1 MRLMESDGSLLMSG
15 AQMNGDERRV
25 LRGVGVSSGVASGR
39 VRLMHEP
46 PGVDEGEPACAD
58 PESDM
63 MRVRAAMAAVA
74 SSLRERSIQAA
85 DDTTRAML
93 AANARLAED
102 RGLDKAIM
110 KHLSAG
116 DGVTHA
122 VANAVGEYIGRFG
135 KAGGMMAERITDLDD
150 IRSRLIAELREL
162 PSAGP
167 QCDAVSDAICDIPVI
182 LVARDLSPADA
193 AALDPAVVRGLV
205 LEEGGATGHTAILAA
220 ERGIPAVVGVP
231 GVMEAADDDTRIVLN
246 GGTGE
251 VIINPDAADLYR
263 AAGRAA
269 RRKASLHDASG
280 AADGTAAGIAAA
292 GTVGDAAAGDAAAT
306 FAMTADG
313 CRILL
318 NANVGTPAEAE
329 EAARAGV
336 DGIGLLRSEFL
347 FLNRSQAPTEAE
359 QTAAYARA
367 VQAFGGRP
375 VVVRTFDAGA
385 DKPLAF
391 ARIGGNETPAVTNP
405 ALGVRGIRLGMLR
418 EDLLDTQLA
427 AIANAYRASGHS
439 ISGHS
444 LKVMA
449 PMVTTVQETK
459 WFVDKAH
466 AAGLP
471 HAGIMIETPAAAVQ
485 AASLLAVADFASIG
499 TNDLAQY
506 TMAADRL
513 DGSLSGL
520 LDPWQPA
527 LLRMMRIA
535 VEGGL
540 MAGKPVGVCG
550 EAASDPLLA
559 LVFVGFGIRSLSMA
573 WRKAA
578 AVRSALRLHSL
589 ADCRRMAQAALDAR
603 SAVEARQSA
612 LSLADSRLRDV
623 L

>member
-1 MRLMESDGSLLMSG
+1 MSG

-25 LRGVGVSSGVASGR
+25 LRGIGVSSGVASGR

-58 PESDM
+58 PQLDM
-63 MRVRAAMAAVA
+63 IRVRAAMAAVA
-74 SSLRERSIQAA
+74 SSLRERSLQAA

-122 VANAVGEYIGRFG
+122 VANAVGEYIERFG

-193 AALDPAVVRGLV
+193 AALDPAAVRGLV

-220 ERGIPAVVGVP
+220 ERGIPAVVGVH

-269 RRKASLHDASG
+269 RRKALLHDSASG
-280 AADGTAAGIAAA
+280 AADGTAAG
-292 GTVGDAAAGDAAAT
+292 AAAGDA

-359 QTAAYARA
+359 QAEAYTRA
-367 VQAFGGRP
+367 VQAFDGRP

-391 ARIGGNETPAVTNP
+391 ARIGGNEAPAVTNP
-405 ALGVRGIRLGMLR
+405 ALGVRGIRLGIRR
-418 EDLLDTQLA
+418 EDLLDTQLVA
-427 AIANAYRASGHS
+427 LADAYRASGH
-439 ISGHS
+439 G

-466 AAGLP
+466 DAGLP
-471 HAGIMIETPAAAVQ
+471 YAGIMIETPAAAVQ

-513 DGSLSGL
+513 DSSLSSL

-540 MAGKPVGVCG
+540 AAGKPISVCG
-550 EAASDPLLA
+550 EAAGDPLLA
-559 LVFVGFGIRSLSMA
+559 LVFVGLGIRSLSMA
-573 WRKAA
+573 WRKTV

-589 ADCRRMAQAALDAR
+589 ADCKRMAQAALDAR

-612 LSLADSRLRDV
+612 LALADVRLRDV

>member
-1 MRLMESDGSLLMSG
+1 MESDGSLMAASR
-15 AQMNGDERRV
+15 MNGDERRV
-25 LRGVGVSSGVASGR
+25 LQGIGVSSGVAYGCA
-39 VRLMHEP
+39 RLMHES
-46 PGVDEGEPACAD
+46 PGVDEGEPACVD
-58 PESDM
+58 PQSDM

-74 SSLRERSIQAA
+74 SSLRERSLQAA

-93 AANARLAED
+93 AASAQLAED

-110 KHLSAG
+110 KRLSSG

-122 VANAVGEYIGRFG
+122 VANAVDGYVERFS
-135 KAGGMMAERITDLDD
+135 KAGGMMAERITDLND
-150 IRSRLIAELREL
+150 IRSRLIAELRGL
-162 PSAGP
+162 PAAVP
-167 QCDAVSDAICDIPVI
+167 QRDAMCDAMCDMPVI
-182 LVARDLSPADA
+182 LVARDLAPADA
-193 AALDPAVVRGLV
+193 AALNPAAVHGLV

-220 ERGIPAVVGVP
+220 ERGIPAVVRAHGVL
-231 GVMEAADDDTRIVLN
+231 EAAYDDSRIVLD
-246 GGTGE
+246 GGTGD
-251 VIINPDAADLYR
+251 VIVNPDATDWYR
-263 AAGRAA
+263 AVERAA
-269 RRKASLHDASG
+269 RRRALLHGG
-280 AADGTAAGIAAA
+280 AACAADATDATDTTDAA
-292 GTVGDAAAGDAAAT
+292 DAAADVDDS

-329 EAARAGV
+329 EAALAGV
-336 DGIGLLRSEFL
+336 NGIGLLRSEFL

-359 QTAAYARA
+359 QAEAYTRA
-367 VQAFGGRP
+367 VHAFDGRP

-391 ARIGGNETPAVTNP
+391 ARSGGGEASAMTNP
-405 ALGVRGIRLGMLR
+405 ALGVRGIRLGMRR

-427 AIANAYRASGHS
+427 ALADAYRASGDC
-439 ISGHS
+439 

-449 PMVTTVQETK
+449 PMIATVQETQ
-459 WFVDKAH
+459 WFVDKVH

-471 HAGIMIETPAAAVQ
+471 YAGIMIETPAAAVQ
-485 AASLLAVADFASIG
+485 SASLLAVADFASIG

-513 DGSLSGL
+513 DGSLSDL

-527 LLRMMRIA
+527 MLRMMRMA

-540 MAGKPVGVCG
+540 VAGKPVGVCG

-559 LVFVGFGIRSLSMA
+559 LVFAGFGIRSLSMA
-573 WRKAA
+573 WRKVA

-589 ADCRRMAQAALDAR
+589 ADCQRMAQAALNAR
-603 SAVEARQSA
+603 SATEARQSA
-612 LSLADSRLRDV
+612 LALADVRLRDV

>member
-1 MRLMESDGSLLMSG
+1 MAV

-25 LRGVGVSSGVASGR
+25 LQGIGVSSGVASGR

-63 MRVRAAMAAVA
+63 IRVRAAMAAVA
-74 SSLRERSIQAA
+74 AMLRERSLQAA

-93 AANARLAED
+93 AANARLTED

-122 VANAVGEYIGRFG
+122 VANAVDEYIERFG
-135 KAGGMMAERITDLDD
+135 KAGGLMAERITDLDD
-150 IRSRLIAELREL
+150 IRSRLIAELRGL
-162 PSAGP
+162 PGAGP
-167 QCDAVSDAICDIPVI
+167 QCDAVSDATGDVPAI

-193 AALDPAVVRGLV
+193 AALAPTAVRGLV
-205 LEEGGATGHTAILAA
+205 LEGGGATGHTAILAA
-220 ERGIPAVVGVP
+220 ECGIPAVVRAHGVL
-231 GVMEAADDDTRIVLN
+231 MAAADGSRIVLD

-251 VIINPDAADLYR
+251 VIVNPDADDLDR
-263 AAGRAA
+263 VAERAA
-269 RRKASLHDASG
+269 RREVSLNDGAAG

-292 GTVGDAAAGDAAAT
+292 GTVGDAAAT

-367 VQAFGGRP
+367 VHAFGGRP

-391 ARIGGNETPAVTNP
+391 ARIGGNEAPAVTNP

-427 AIANAYRASGHS
+427 ALANAYWASGHSISGHS

-540 MAGKPVGVCG
+540 AAGKPISVCG
-550 EAASDPLLA
+550 EAAGDPLLA

-603 SAVEARQSA
+603 SAMEARQSA

>member
-1 MRLMESDGSLLMSG
+1 MTASR
-15 AQMNGDERRV
+15 MNGDERRV
-25 LRGVGVSSGVASGR
+25 LQGIGVSSGVAYGY
-39 VRLMHEP
+39 VRLMHES
-46 PGVDEGEPACAD
+46 PGVDEGEPACVN
-58 PESDM
+58 PQSDM

-74 SSLRERSIQAA
+74 AALRERSLRAA

-93 AANARLAED
+93 AAGARLAED
-102 RGLDKAIM
+102 RGLDKSIM
-110 KHLSAG
+110 KRLSAG

-122 VANAVGEYIGRFG
+122 VANAVDGYVERFS
-135 KAGGMMAERITDLDD
+135 KAGGMMAERITDLND
-150 IRSRLIAELREL
+150 IRSRLIAELRGS
-162 PSAGP
+162 PAAGP
-167 QCDAVSDAICDIPVI
+167 QRDAMCDAMCDAVSDAVHDIPVI

-193 AALDPAVVRGLV
+193 AALDPAAVRGLV

-220 ERGIPAVVGVP
+220 ERGIPAVVGVH

-251 VIINPDAADLYR
+251 VIINPDASDLYR
-263 AAGRAA
+263 AAGRVT
-269 RRKASLHDASG
+269 RRKASLNDGASG

-292 GTVGDAAAGDAAAT
+292 STVGDAAAGDAAAT

-391 ARIGGNETPAVTNP
+391 ARIGGNETLAVTNP

-427 AIANAYRASGHS
+427 ALANAYRASGHS

-466 AAGLP
+466 DAGLP
-471 HAGIMIETPAAAVQ
+471 YAGIMIETPAAAVQ

-513 DGSLSGL
+513 DSSLSSL

-540 MAGKPVGVCG
+540 AAGKPISVCG
-550 EAASDPLLA
+550 EAAGDPLLA
-559 LVFVGFGIRSLSMA
+559 LVFVGLGIRSLSMA
-573 WRKAA
+573 WRKTV

-589 ADCRRMAQAALDAR
+589 ADCKRMAQAALDAR

-612 LSLADSRLRDV
+612 LALADVRLRDV

>member
-1 MRLMESDGSLLMSG
+1 
-15 AQMNGDERRV
+15 MNGDERRV
-25 LRGVGVSSGVASGR
+25 LRGIGVSSGVASGR

-58 PESDM
+58 PQLDM
-63 MRVRAAMAAVA
+63 IRVRAAMAAVA
-74 SSLRERSIQAA
+74 SSLRERSLQAA

-122 VANAVGEYIGRFG
+122 VANAVGEYIERFG

-193 AALDPAVVRGLV
+193 AALDPAAVRGLV

-220 ERGIPAVVGVP
+220 ERGIPAVVGVH

-269 RRKASLHDASG
+269 RRKALLHDSASG
-280 AADGTAAGIAAA
+280 AADGTAAG
-292 GTVGDAAAGDAAAT
+292 AAAGDA

-359 QTAAYARA
+359 QTEAYTRA
-367 VQAFGGRP
+367 VQAFDGRP

-405 ALGVRGIRLGMLR
+405 ALGVRGIRLGIRR
-418 EDLLDTQLA
+418 EDLLDTQLVA
-427 AIANAYRASGHS
+427 LADAYRASGHS

-466 AAGLP
+466 DAGLP
-471 HAGIMIETPAAAVQ
+471 YAGIMIETPAAAVQ

-513 DGSLSGL
+513 DSSLSSL

-540 MAGKPVGVCG
+540 AAGKPISVCG
-550 EAASDPLLA
+550 EAAGDPLLA
-559 LVFVGFGIRSLSMA
+559 LVFVGLGIRSLSMA
-573 WRKAA
+573 WRKTV

-589 ADCRRMAQAALDAR
+589 ADCKRMAQAALDAR

-612 LSLADSRLRDV
+612 LALADVRLRDV

>member
-1 MRLMESDGSLLMSG
+1 
-15 AQMNGDERRV
+15 MNGDDRRV
-25 LRGVGVSSGVASGR
+25 LRGIGVSSGVTSGR

-46 PGVDEGEPACAD
+46 PGVDEGELACAD
-58 PESDM
+58 PQSDM
-63 MRVRAAMAAVA
+63 IRVRAAMAAVA
-74 SSLRERSIQAA
+74 ATLRERSLQAA

-93 AANARLAED
+93 AANARLTED

-122 VANAVGEYIGRFG
+122 VANAVDEYIERFG
-135 KAGGMMAERITDLDD
+135 KAGGMMAERITDLND
-150 IRSRLIAELREL
+150 IRNRIIAELRGL
-162 PSAGP
+162 PGAGLHR
-167 QCDAVSDAICDIPVI
+167 DAMCDIPVI

-220 ERGIPAVVGVP
+220 ERGIPAVVRVHGVL
-231 GVMEAADDDTRIVLN
+231 ESAADDGRIVLD

-251 VIINPDAADLYR
+251 VIINPDAADLDR

-269 RRKASLHDASG
+269 RRKALLHDSASG

-427 AIANAYRASGHS
+427 ALANAYRASGHS

-449 PMVTTVQETK
+449 PMVTTMQETK

-499 TNDLAQY
+499 TNDLMQY

-540 MAGKPVGVCG
+540 AAGKPISVCG
-550 EAASDPLLA
+550 EAAGDPLLA

>member
-1 MRLMESDGSLLMSG
+1 MSG

-25 LRGVGVSSGVASGR
+25 LRGIGVSSGVASGR

-58 PESDM
+58 PQLDM
-63 MRVRAAMAAVA
+63 IRVRAAMAAVA
-74 SSLRERSIQAA
+74 SSLRERSLQAA

-122 VANAVGEYIGRFG
+122 VANAVGEYIERFG

-193 AALDPAVVRGLV
+193 AALDPAAVRGLV

-220 ERGIPAVVGVP
+220 ERGIPAVVGVH

-269 RRKASLHDASG
+269 RRKALLHDSASG
-280 AADGTAAGIAAA
+280 AADGTAAG
-292 GTVGDAAAGDAAAT
+292 AAAGDA

-359 QTAAYARA
+359 QAEAYTRA
-367 VQAFGGRP
+367 VQAFDGRP

-391 ARIGGNETPAVTNP
+391 ARIGGNETLAVTNP

-427 AIANAYRASGHS
+427 ALANAYRASGHS

-449 PMVTTVQETK
+449 PMATTVQETK

-527 LLRMMRIA
+527 LLRMMRMA

-550 EAASDPLLA
+550 EAAGDPLLA

-603 SAVEARQSA
+603 SAMEARQSA

>member
-1 MRLMESDGSLLMSG
+1 MSG

-25 LRGVGVSSGVASGR
+25 LRGIGVSSGVASGR

-46 PGVDEGEPACAD
+46 PGVDEGEPSCVD
-58 PESDM
+58 PQLDM
-63 MRVRAAMAAVA
+63 IRVRAAMAAVA
-74 SSLRERSIQAA
+74 SSLRERSLQAA

-110 KHLSAG
+110 KHLLAG

-193 AALDPAVVRGLV
+193 AALDPAAVRGLV

-220 ERGIPAVVGVP
+220 ERGIPAVVGVH

-251 VIINPDAADLYR
+251 VIINPDASDLYR
-263 AAGRAA
+263 AAGRVT
-269 RRKASLHDASG
+269 RRKASLNDGASG

-292 GTVGDAAAGDAAAT
+292 STVGDAAAGDAAAGDAAAT

-391 ARIGGNETPAVTNP
+391 ARIGGNETLAVTNP

-427 AIANAYRASGHS
+427 ALANAYRASGHS

-466 AAGLP
+466 DAGLP
-471 HAGIMIETPAAAVQ
+471 YAGIMIETPAAAVQ

-513 DGSLSGL
+513 DSSLSSL

-540 MAGKPVGVCG
+540 AAGKPISVCG
-550 EAASDPLLA
+550 EAAGDPLLA
-559 LVFVGFGIRSLSMA
+559 LVFVGLGIRSLSMA
-573 WRKAA
+573 WRKTV

-589 ADCRRMAQAALDAR
+589 ADCKRMAQAALDAR

-612 LSLADSRLRDV
+612 LALADVRLRDV

>member
-1 MRLMESDGSLLMSG
+1 MSG

-25 LRGVGVSSGVASGR
+25 LRGIGVASGVASGR

-58 PESDM
+58 PQSDM
-63 MRVRAAMAAVA
+63 IRVRAAMAAVA
-74 SSLRERSIQAA
+74 ATLRELSLQAA

-122 VANAVGEYIGRFG
+122 VANAVDEYIERFG

-193 AALDPAVVRGLV
+193 AALDPAAVRGLV

-220 ERGIPAVVGVP
+220 ERGIPAVVGVH

-263 AAGRAA
+263 AAGRVT
-269 RRKASLHDASG
+269 RRKASLNDGASG

-292 GTVGDAAAGDAAAT
+292 STVGDAAAGDAAAT

-391 ARIGGNETPAVTNP
+391 ARIGGNETLAVTNP

-427 AIANAYRASGHS
+427 ALANAYRASGHS

-466 AAGLP
+466 DAGLP
-471 HAGIMIETPAAAVQ
+471 YAGIMIETPAAAVQ

-513 DGSLSGL
+513 DSSLSSL

-540 MAGKPVGVCG
+540 AAGKPISVCG
-550 EAASDPLLA
+550 EAAGDPLLA
-559 LVFVGFGIRSLSMA
+559 LVFVGLGIRSLSMA
-573 WRKAA
+573 WRKTV

-589 ADCRRMAQAALDAR
+589 ADCKRMAQAALDAR

-612 LSLADSRLRDV
+612 LALADVRLRDV

>member
-1 MRLMESDGSLLMSG
+1 MESDGSLLMSG

-25 LRGVGVSSGVASGR
+25 LRGIGVASGVASGR

-58 PESDM
+58 PQSDM
-63 MRVRAAMAAVA
+63 IRVRAAMAAVA
-74 SSLRERSIQAA
+74 ATLRELSLQAA

-122 VANAVGEYIGRFG
+122 VANAVDEYIERFG
-135 KAGGMMAERITDLDD
+135 KAGGMMAERITDLND
-150 IRSRLIAELREL
+150 IRSRLIAELRGL
-162 PSAGP
+162 PGAVP
-167 QCDAVSDAICDIPVI
+167 QCDAVSDVLVI

-205 LEEGGATGHTAILAA
+205 LEEGGTTSHTAILAA
-220 ERGIPAVVGVP
+220 ERGIPAVVRVHGVL
-231 GVMEAADDDTRIVLN
+231 ESAADDGRIVLD

-269 RRKASLHDASG
+269 RRRALLHDSASG
-280 AADGTAAGIAAA
+280 AADGTAASAVDAAA
-292 GTVGDAAAGDAAAT
+292 GAAAGDA

-359 QTAAYARA
+359 QAEAYTRA

-391 ARIGGNETPAVTNP
+391 ARIGGNEAPTVTNP

-427 AIANAYRASGHS
+427 ALANAYRASGH
-439 ISGHS
+439 G

-449 PMVTTVQETK
+449 PMVATMQEAQ

-471 HAGIMIETPAAAVQ
+471 YAGIMIETPAAAVQ

-513 DGSLSGL
+513 DGSLSSL

-527 LLRMMRIA
+527 MLHMMRMAI
-535 VEGGL
+535 EGGL
-540 MAGKPVGVCG
+540 AAGKPISVCG
-550 EAASDPLLA
+550 EAAGDPLLA
-559 LVFVGFGIRSLSMA
+559 LVFAGFGIRSLSMA

-589 ADCRRMAQAALDAR
+589 ADCRRMAQAALDAH
-603 SAVEARQSA
+603 SAMEARQSA

>member
-1 MRLMESDGSLLMSG
+1 MGSLMAV

-25 LRGVGVSSGVASGR
+25 LQGIGVSSGVAYGCA
-39 VRLMHEP
+39 RLMHES
-46 PGVDEGEPACAD
+46 PGVDEGEPACVD
-58 PESDM
+58 PQSDM

-74 SSLRERSIQAA
+74 SSLRERSLQAA

-93 AANARLAED
+93 AAGAQLAED

-110 KHLSAG
+110 KRLSSG

-122 VANAVGEYIGRFG
+122 VANAVDGYIERFS
-135 KAGGMMAERITDLDD
+135 KAGGMMAERITDLND
-150 IRSRLIAELREL
+150 IRSRLIAELRGM
-162 PSAGP
+162 SGAGS
-167 QCDAVSDAICDIPVI
+167 QRDAVSDIPVI
-182 LVARDLSPADA
+182 LVARDLAPADA

-205 LEEGGATGHTAILAA
+205 LEEGGTTGHTAILAA
-220 ERGIPAVVGVP
+220 ERGIPAVVRASGVL
-231 GVMEAADDDTRIVLN
+231 EAADDDSWIVLD

-251 VIINPDAADLYR
+251 VVVNPDAADLDR

-269 RRKASLHDASG
+269 QRKALLHGG
-280 AADGTAAGIAAA
+280 AADAYAGGVAEVDGAI
-292 GTVGDAAAGDAAAT
+292 
-306 FAMTADG
+306 AMTADG

-329 EAARAGV
+329 EAALAGV

-359 QTAAYARA
+359 QAEAYTRA
-367 VQAFGGRP
+367 GHAFDGRSA
-375 VVVRTFDAGA
+375 VVRTFDAGA

-391 ARIGGNETPAVTNP
+391 ARSGGGEASAMTNP
-405 ALGVRGIRLGMLR
+405 ALGVRGIRLGMRR

-427 AIANAYRASGHS
+427 ALADAYRASGNC
-439 ISGHS
+439 

-449 PMVTTVQETK
+449 PMVTTVQETQ

-471 HAGIMIETPAAAVQ
+471 YAGIMIETPAAAVQ
-485 AASLLAVADFASIG
+485 SASLLAVADFASIG

-513 DGSLSGL
+513 DGSLSDL

-527 LLRMMRIA
+527 TLRMIRMA

-540 MAGKPVGVCG
+540 VAGKPVGVCG
-550 EAASDPLLA
+550 EAAGDPLLA
-559 LVFVGFGIRSLSMA
+559 LVFAGFGIRSLSMA

-589 ADCRRMAQAALDAR
+589 ADCQRMAQAALNAR
-603 SAVEARQSA
+603 SATEARQSA
-612 LSLADSRLRDV
+612 LALADARLRDV

>member
-1 MRLMESDGSLLMSG
+1 MSG

-46 PGVDEGEPACAD
+46 PGVDEGELACAD
-58 PESDM
+58 PQSDM
-63 MRVRAAMAAVA
+63 IRVRAAMAAVA
-74 SSLRERSIQAA
+74 ATLRERSLQAA

-93 AANARLAED
+93 AANARLTED

-122 VANAVGEYIGRFG
+122 VANAVDEYIERFG
-135 KAGGMMAERITDLDD
+135 KAGGMMAERTTDLND
-150 IRSRLIAELREL
+150 IRNRIIAELRGL
-162 PSAGP
+162 PGAGLHR
-167 QCDAVSDAICDIPVI
+167 DAMSDAMCDIPVI

-269 RRKASLHDASG
+269 WRKALLHDSASG

-292 GTVGDAAAGDAAAT
+292 GTVGDAAAT

-391 ARIGGNETPAVTNP
+391 ARIGGNDTPAVTNP

-427 AIANAYRASGHS
+427 ALANAYRASGHS

-559 LVFVGFGIRSLSMA
+559 LVFVGLDIRSLSMA
-573 WRKAA
+573 WRKTV

-603 SAVEARQSA
+603 SAVEACQSA

>member
-1 MRLMESDGSLLMSG
+1 MSG
-15 AQMNGDERRV
+15 AQMNGDDRRV
-25 LRGVGVSSGVASGR
+25 LRGIGVSSGVASGR

-63 MRVRAAMAAVA
+63 IRVRAAMAAVA
-74 SSLRERSIQAA
+74 ATLRERSLQSA

-110 KHLSAG
+110 KHLSTG

-122 VANAVGEYIGRFG
+122 VANAVDEYTGRFG
-135 KAGGMMAERITDLDD
+135 KAGGLMAERITDLDD
-150 IRSRLIAELREL
+150 IRSRLIAELRGL
-162 PSAGP
+162 PGAGL
-167 QCDAVSDAICDIPVI
+167 QRDAMSDAMCDIPVI

-205 LEEGGATGHTAILAA
+205 LEEGGATGHAAILAA
-220 ERGIPAVVGVP
+220 ERGIPAVVRVHGVL
-231 GVMEAADDDTRIVLN
+231 ESAADDGRIVLD

-251 VIINPDAADLYR
+251 VIVNPDADDLDR
-263 AAGRAA
+263 VAERAA
-269 RRKASLHDASG
+269 RREVSLNDGAAG

-292 GTVGDAAAGDAAAT
+292 GTVGDAAAT

-391 ARIGGNETPAVTNP
+391 ARIGGNEAPAVTNP

-427 AIANAYRASGHS
+427 ALANAYWA
-439 ISGHS
+439 SGHS

-466 AAGLP
+466 AAGLQ

-499 TNDLAQY
+499 TNDLTQY

-527 LLRMMRIA
+527 LLRMMRMA

-550 EAASDPLLA
+550 EAAGDPLLA

-573 WRKAA
+573 WRKTA

>member
-1 MRLMESDGSLLMSG
+1 
-15 AQMNGDERRV
+15 MNGDERRV
-25 LRGVGVSSGVASGR
+25 LRGIGVSSGVASGR

-58 PESDM
+58 PQLDM
-63 MRVRAAMAAVA
+63 IRVRAAMAAVA
-74 SSLRERSIQAA
+74 SSLRERSLQAA

-122 VANAVGEYIGRFG
+122 VANAVGEYIERFG

-193 AALDPAVVRGLV
+193 AALDPAAVRGLV

-220 ERGIPAVVGVP
+220 ERGIPAVVGVH

-269 RRKASLHDASG
+269 RRKALLHDSASG
-280 AADGTAAGIAAA
+280 AADGTAAG
-292 GTVGDAAAGDAAAT
+292 AAAGDA

-359 QTAAYARA
+359 QAEAYTRA
-367 VQAFGGRP
+367 VQAFDGRP

-391 ARIGGNETPAVTNP
+391 ARIGGNEAPAVTNP
-405 ALGVRGIRLGMLR
+405 ALGVRGIRLGIRR
-418 EDLLDTQLA
+418 EDLLDTQLVA
-427 AIANAYRASGHS
+427 LADAYRASGH
-439 ISGHS
+439 G

-466 AAGLP
+466 DAGLP
-471 HAGIMIETPAAAVQ
+471 YAGIMIETPAAAVQ

-513 DGSLSGL
+513 DSSLSSL

-540 MAGKPVGVCG
+540 AAGKPISVCG
-550 EAASDPLLA
+550 EAAGDPLLA
-559 LVFVGFGIRSLSMA
+559 LVFVGLGIRSLSMA
-573 WRKAA
+573 WRKTV

-589 ADCRRMAQAALDAR
+589 ADCKRMAQAALDAR

-612 LSLADSRLRDV
+612 LALADVRLRDV

>member
-1 MRLMESDGSLLMSG
+1 MAV

-25 LRGVGVSSGVASGR
+25 LQGIGVSSGVAYGCA
-39 VRLMHEP
+39 RLMHES
-46 PGVDEGEPACAD
+46 PGVDEGEPACVD
-58 PESDM
+58 PQSDM

-74 SSLRERSIQAA
+74 SSLRERSLQAA

-93 AANARLAED
+93 AAGAQLAED

-110 KHLSAG
+110 KRLSSG

-122 VANAVGEYIGRFG
+122 VANAVDGYIERFS
-135 KAGGMMAERITDLDD
+135 KAGGMMAERITDLND
-150 IRSRLIAELREL
+150 IRSRLIAELRGM
-162 PSAGP
+162 SGAGS
-167 QCDAVSDAICDIPVI
+167 QRDAVSDIPVI
-182 LVARDLSPADA
+182 LVARDLAPADA

-205 LEEGGATGHTAILAA
+205 LEEGGTTGHTAILAA
-220 ERGIPAVVGVP
+220 ERGIPAVVRASGVL
-231 GVMEAADDDTRIVLN
+231 EAADDDSWIVLD

-251 VIINPDAADLYR
+251 VVVNPDAADLDR

-269 RRKASLHDASG
+269 QRKALLHGG
-280 AADGTAAGIAAA
+280 AADAYAGGVAEVDGAI
-292 GTVGDAAAGDAAAT
+292 
-306 FAMTADG
+306 AMTADG

-329 EAARAGV
+329 EAALAGV

-359 QTAAYARA
+359 QAEAYTRA
-367 VQAFGGRP
+367 GHAFDGRSA
-375 VVVRTFDAGA
+375 VVRTFDAGA

-391 ARIGGNETPAVTNP
+391 ARSGGGEASAMTNP
-405 ALGVRGIRLGMLR
+405 ALGVRGIRLGMRR

-427 AIANAYRASGHS
+427 ALADAYRASGNC
-439 ISGHS
+439 

-449 PMVTTVQETK
+449 PMVTTVQETQ

-471 HAGIMIETPAAAVQ
+471 YAGIMIETPAAAVQ
-485 AASLLAVADFASIG
+485 SASLLAVADFASIG

-513 DGSLSGL
+513 DGSLSDL

-527 LLRMMRIA
+527 TLRMIRMA

-540 MAGKPVGVCG
+540 VAGKPVGVCG
-550 EAASDPLLA
+550 EAAGDPLLA
-559 LVFVGFGIRSLSMA
+559 LVFAGFGIRSLSMA

-589 ADCRRMAQAALDAR
+589 ADCQRMAQAALNAR
-603 SAVEARQSA
+603 SATEARQSA
-612 LSLADSRLRDV
+612 LALADARLRDV

>member
-1 MRLMESDGSLLMSG
+1 
-15 AQMNGDERRV
+15 MNGDERRV
-25 LRGVGVSSGVASGR
+25 LRGIGVSSGVASGR

-46 PGVDEGEPACAD
+46 PGVDEGEPSCVD
-58 PESDM
+58 PQLDM
-63 MRVRAAMAAVA
+63 IRVRAAMAAVA
-74 SSLRERSIQAA
+74 SSLRERSLQAA

-110 KHLSAG
+110 KHLLAG

-122 VANAVGEYIGRFG
+122 VANAVGEYIERFG
-135 KAGGMMAERITDLDD
+135 KAGGMMAERITDLND
-150 IRSRLIAELREL
+150 IRSRLIAELRGL
-162 PSAGP
+162 PVAVP

-193 AALDPAVVRGLV
+193 AALDPAAVRGLV

-220 ERGIPAVVGVP
+220 ERGIPAVVGVH

-263 AAGRAA
+263 AAGRVT
-269 RRKASLHDASG
+269 RRKASLNDGASG

-292 GTVGDAAAGDAAAT
+292 STVGDAAAGDAAAT

-391 ARIGGNETPAVTNP
+391 ARIGGNETLAVTNP

-427 AIANAYRASGHS
+427 ALANAYRASGHS

-466 AAGLP
+466 DAGLP
-471 HAGIMIETPAAAVQ
+471 YAGIMIETPAAAVQ

-513 DGSLSGL
+513 DSSLSSL

-540 MAGKPVGVCG
+540 AAGKPISVCG
-550 EAASDPLLA
+550 EAAGDPLLA
-559 LVFVGFGIRSLSMA
+559 LVFVGLGIRSLSMA
-573 WRKAA
+573 WRKTV

-589 ADCRRMAQAALDAR
+589 ADCKRMAQAALDAR

-612 LSLADSRLRDV
+612 LALADVRLRDV

>member
-1 MRLMESDGSLLMSG
+1 MSG
-15 AQMNGDERRV
+15 AQMNGDDRRV
-25 LRGVGVSSGVASGR
+25 LRGIGVSSGVASGR

-46 PGVDEGEPACAD
+46 PGVDEGEPACAN

-63 MRVRAAMAAVA
+63 IRVRAAMAAVA
-74 SSLRERSIQAA
+74 ATLRERSLQAA

-122 VANAVGEYIGRFG
+122 VANAVDEYIERFG
-135 KAGGMMAERITDLDD
+135 KAGGMMAERITDLND
-150 IRSRLIAELREL
+150 IRSRLIAELRGL
-162 PSAGP
+162 PGAVP
-167 QCDAVSDAICDIPVI
+167 QCDAVSDATGDVPVI

-205 LEEGGATGHTAILAA
+205 LEEGGTTSHTAILAA
-220 ERGIPAVVGVP
+220 ERGIPAVVRVHGVL
-231 GVMEAADDDTRIVLN
+231 ESAADDGRIVLD

-269 RRKASLHDASG
+269 RRRALLHDSASG

-292 GTVGDAAAGDAAAT
+292 GTVGDAAAT

-391 ARIGGNETPAVTNP
+391 ARIGGNEAPAVTNP

-427 AIANAYRASGHS
+427 ALANAYRASGHS

-527 LLRMMRIA
+527 LLRMMRMA
-535 VEGGL
+535 VEGSL
-540 MAGKPVGVCG
+540 ATGKPVSVCG
-550 EAASDPLLA
+550 EAAGDPLLA
-559 LVFVGFGIRSLSMA
+559 LVLAGFGIRSLSMA

-578 AVRSALRLHSL
+578 AVRSVLRLHSL

-603 SAVEARQSA
+603 SAMEARQSA
-612 LSLADSRLRDV
+612 LSLADSRLHDV

>member
-1 MRLMESDGSLLMSG
+1 MAATRMSG
-15 AQMNGDERRV
+15 NERRV
-25 LRGVGVSSGVASGR
+25 LQGIGVSSGVAYGCA
-39 VRLMHEP
+39 RLMHEP
-46 PGVDEGEPACAD
+46 PGVDEGEPACVD
-58 PESDM
+58 PQSDM

-74 SSLRERSIQAA
+74 SSLRGRSLQAA

-93 AANARLAED
+93 AAGAGLAED

-110 KHLSAG
+110 KRLSAG

-122 VANAVGEYIGRFG
+122 VANAVDGYIERFS
-135 KAGGMMAERITDLDD
+135 KAGGMMAERITDLND
-150 IRSRLIAELREL
+150 IRSRLIAELRGL
-162 PSAGP
+162 PAAGL
-167 QCDAVSDAICDIPVI
+167 QRDAMYDAVHDMPVI
-182 LVARDLSPADA
+182 LVARDLAPTDA
-193 AALDPAVVRGLV
+193 AALDTAAVHGLV

-220 ERGIPAVVGVP
+220 ERGIPAVVRAHGAL
-231 GVMEAADDDTRIVLN
+231 EAADDDSRIVLD

-251 VIINPDAADLYR
+251 VIVNPDAADWDR
-263 AAGRAA
+263 AAERAA
-269 RRKASLHDASG
+269 RRRVLLHGG
-280 AADGTAAGIAAA
+280 AACAADATDTIDAANAAA
-292 GTVGDAAAGDAAAT
+292 DVDD
-306 FAMTADG
+306 FSAMTADG

-318 NANVGTPAEAE
+318 NANVGTLTEAE

-347 FLNRSQAPTEAE
+347 FLDRSQAPTEAE
-359 QTAAYARA
+359 QTEAYTRA
-367 VQAFGGRP
+367 VHAFDGRP

-391 ARIGGNETPAVTNP
+391 ARSGGGEASAMINP
-405 ALGVRGIRLGMLR
+405 ALGVRGIRLGMRR

-427 AIANAYRASGHS
+427 ALTDAYRASGNC
-439 ISGHS
+439 

-449 PMVTTVQETK
+449 PMVATVQETQ

-471 HAGIMIETPAAAVQ
+471 YAGIMIETPAAAVQ
-485 AASLLAVADFASIG
+485 SASLLAVADFASIG

-513 DGSLSGL
+513 DGSLSDL

-527 LLRMMRIA
+527 MLRMIRMA

-540 MAGKPVGVCG
+540 VAGKPVGVCG
-550 EAASDPLLA
+550 EAAGDPLLA
-559 LVFVGFGIRSLSMA
+559 LVFAGFGIRSLSMA

-589 ADCRRMAQAALDAR
+589 ADCRRMAQAALNAR
-603 SAVEARQSA
+603 SAMEARQSA
-612 LSLADSRLRDV
+612 LALADVRLRDV

>member
-1 MRLMESDGSLLMSG
+1 MAASR
-15 AQMNGDERRV
+15 MNGDERRV
-25 LRGVGVSSGVASGR
+25 LQGIGVSSGVAYGCA
-39 VRLMHEP
+39 RLMHES
-46 PGVDEGEPACAD
+46 PGVDEGEPACVD
-58 PESDM
+58 PQSDM

-74 SSLRERSIQAA
+74 SSLRERSLQAA

-93 AANARLAED
+93 AASAQLAED

-110 KHLSAG
+110 KRLSSG

-122 VANAVGEYIGRFG
+122 VANAVDGYIERFS
-135 KAGGMMAERITDLDD
+135 KAGGMMAERITDLND
-150 IRSRLIAELREL
+150 IRSRLIAELRGL
-162 PSAGP
+162 PAAGP
-167 QCDAVSDAICDIPVI
+167 QRDAVSDAVSDAVCDAVHDIPVI

-193 AALDPAVVRGLV
+193 AALDPAAVYGLV
-205 LEEGGATGHTAILAA
+205 LEEGGTTGHTAILAA
-220 ERGIPAVVGVP
+220 ERGIPAVVRAHGVL
-231 GVMEAADDDTRIVLN
+231 EAAVVDSRIVLD

-251 VIINPDAADLYR
+251 VIVNPDAADWDR
-263 AAGRAA
+263 AVERAA
-269 RRKASLHDASG
+269 RRRALLHGG
-280 AADGTAAGIAAA
+280 AAC
-292 GTVGDAAAGDAAAT
+292 VGGAGDAAADAAAAASADPVS
-306 FAMTADG
+306 AMTADG

-318 NANVGTPAEAE
+318 NANVGTLAEAE

-347 FLNRSQAPTEAE
+347 FLNRSQTPTEAE
-359 QTAAYARA
+359 QTEAYTRA
-367 VQAFGGRP
+367 VHAFDGRP

-391 ARIGGNETPAVTNP
+391 ARSDGGEASAMTNP
-405 ALGVRGIRLGMLR
+405 ALGVRGIRLGMRR

-427 AIANAYRASGHS
+427 ALADAYRASGNC
-439 ISGHS
+439 

-449 PMVTTVQETK
+449 PMVATVQETQ

-471 HAGIMIETPAAAVQ
+471 YAGIMIETPAAAVQ
-485 AASLLAVADFASIG
+485 SASLLAVADFASIG

-513 DGSLSGL
+513 DGSLSDL

-527 LLRMMRIA
+527 MLRMMRMA

-540 MAGKPVGVCG
+540 VAGKPVSVCG
-550 EAASDPLLA
+550 EAAGDPLLA
-559 LVFVGFGIRSLSMA
+559 LVFAGFGIRSLSMA

-589 ADCRRMAQAALDAR
+589 ADCQRMAQAALNAR
-603 SAVEARQSA
+603 SATEARQSA
-612 LSLADSRLRDV
+612 LALADARLRDV

>member
-25 LRGVGVSSGVASGR
+25 LRGIGVSSGVASGR

-46 PGVDEGEPACAD
+46 PGVDEGEPACVD
-58 PESDM
+58 PQSDM
-63 MRVRAAMAAVA
+63 IRVRAAMAAVA
-74 SSLRERSIQAA
+74 SSLRERSLQAA

-122 VANAVGEYIGRFG
+122 VANAVDEYIERFG
-135 KAGGMMAERITDLDD
+135 KAGGMMAERITDLND
-150 IRSRLIAELREL
+150 IRSRLIAELRGL
-162 PSAGP
+162 LVAVP
-167 QCDAVSDAICDIPVI
+167 QCDAVSDATGDVPVI

-220 ERGIPAVVGVP
+220 ERGIPAVVRVH
-231 GVMEAADDDTRIVLN
+231 GVMEAADDDTRIVLS

-251 VIINPDAADLYR
+251 VIVNPDAADLYR

-269 RRKASLHDASG
+269 RRKALLHDSASG
-280 AADGTAAGIAAA
+280 AADGTAASAVDAVA
-292 GTVGDAAAGDAAAT
+292 GAAAGDS

-359 QTAAYARA
+359 QSEAYTRA
-367 VQAFGGRP
+367 VQAFDGRP

-391 ARIGGNETPAVTNP
+391 ARIGGNEAPAVTNP
-405 ALGVRGIRLGMLR
+405 ALGVRGIRLGMR
-418 EDLLDTQLA
+418 RDDLFDTQLA
-427 AIANAYRASGHS
+427 ALADAYRASGH
-439 ISGHS
+439 G

-449 PMVTTVQETK
+449 PMVATMQEAQ

-471 HAGIMIETPAAAVQ
+471 YAGIMIETPAAAVQ
-485 AASLLAVADFASIG
+485 SASLLAVADFASIG

-513 DGSLSGL
+513 DSSLSSL

-527 LLRMMRIA
+527 MLHMMRMA

-540 MAGKPVGVCG
+540 ATGKPVSVCG
-550 EAASDPLLA
+550 EAAGDPLLA
-559 LVFVGFGIRSLSMA
+559 LVLAGFGIRSLSMA

-603 SAVEARQSA
+603 SAMEARQSA

>member
-1 MRLMESDGSLLMSG
+1 MSG

-25 LRGVGVSSGVASGR
+25 LRGIGVSSGVASGR

-58 PESDM
+58 PQLDM
-63 MRVRAAMAAVA
+63 IRVRAAMAAVA
-74 SSLRERSIQAA
+74 SSLRERSLQAA

-122 VANAVGEYIGRFG
+122 VANAVGEYIERFG

-193 AALDPAVVRGLV
+193 AALDPAAVRGLV

-220 ERGIPAVVGVP
+220 ERGIPAVVGVH

-269 RRKASLHDASG
+269 RRKALLHDSASG
-280 AADGTAAGIAAA
+280 AADGTAAG
-292 GTVGDAAAGDAAAT
+292 AAAGDA

-359 QTAAYARA
+359 QTEAYTRA
-367 VQAFGGRP
+367 VQAFDGRP

-405 ALGVRGIRLGMLR
+405 ALGVRGIRLGIRR
-418 EDLLDTQLA
+418 EDLLDTQLVA
-427 AIANAYRASGHS
+427 LADAYRASGHS

-466 AAGLP
+466 DAGLP
-471 HAGIMIETPAAAVQ
+471 YAGIMIETPAAAVQ

-513 DGSLSGL
+513 DSSLSSL

-540 MAGKPVGVCG
+540 AAGKPISVCG
-550 EAASDPLLA
+550 EAAGDPLLA
-559 LVFVGFGIRSLSMA
+559 LVFVGLGIRSLSMA
-573 WRKAA
+573 WRKTV

-589 ADCRRMAQAALDAR
+589 ADCKRMAQAALDAR

-612 LSLADSRLRDV
+612 LALADVRLRDV